1 LSIGKKGWSENKKNN
16 KFLKSHLALMVDYC
30 RSFTFSLISAKILDI
45 DVYPLEKEIKKFI

>member
-1 LSIGKKGWSENKKNN
+1 MSIGRKGRSKNKKNN

-30 RSFTFSLISAKILDI
+30 RSFTFSLISAKIFDI